1 MSTSEVTDPS
11 TIAEMEET
19 IARISSH
26 KGVEG
31 VMIMNRQGA
40 MIKSTLE
47 DKEQTTAQS
56 AELSN
61 LTAKASSVVALLN
74 PDDELKFLRIRS
86 KQREILVSP
95 EKEYILVVIQN
106 PNAVE

>member
-1 MSTSEVTDPS
+1 
-11 TIAEMEET
+11 
-19 IARISSH
+19 
-26 KGVEG
+26 
-31 VMIMNRQGA
+31 

-86 KQREILVSP
+86 KQREILVRNLVLIFDVLIACFCVAVFLTCDETPLTTQGFSRERVHFGRYSKP
-95 EKEYILVVIQN
+95 E
-106 PNAVE
+106 PG